1 MPTLELFDGVRID
14 SPLSTYHGRKGY
26 VTDVEDEWLGVRVR
40 LECGVPVW
48 FDESELEVAA

>member
-1 MPTLELFDGVRID
+1 MDPFDVVKVN
-14 SPLSTYHGRKGY
+14 SEFSTYHGKKGY

-40 LECGVPVW
+40 LECGAPVW